1 MNVHTSISFDSILVY
16 WKTDE
21 EKESFVKG
29 IFKSRDVWDFAFNC
43 LKLYRLFSS
52 ILFSKVHPKSN
63 VHFDFSI

>member
-29 IFKSRDVWDFAFNC
+29 IFKSRDVWNFAFNC
-43 LKLYRLFSS
+43 LKLYRLSSS
-52 ILFSKVHPKSN
+52 ILFSKVHARNKCS
-63 VHFDFSI
+63 F